1 MARLLR
7 FSVVMNTERPPTTFH
22 AFNLSLSLI
31 HALRPIVAGLEQRDR
46 DLAKQL
52 RKAAS
57 SVSLNLSEGRKRVG
71 RDRLHLWRI
80 ADGSAEECRA
90 CLHVAAAWGHLNG
103 NDIEEALAIL
113 DKLSAMCWRLTHR

>member
-1 MARLLR
+1 
-7 FSVVMNTERPPTTFH
+7 MNTERTPTTFH

-31 HALRPIVAGLEQRDR
+31 RALRPVVEVLEQRDR

-52 RKAAS
+52 RRAAS
-57 SVSLNLSEGRKRVG
+57 SCSLNLSEGRKRVG

-90 CLHVAAAWGHLNG
+90 CLHVAAAWGHLRTE
-103 NDIEEALAIL
+103 DIDEALALL
-113 DKLSAMCWRLTHR
+113 DKLLAMCWRLTRR

>member
-1 MARLLR
+1 
-7 FSVVMNTERPPTTFH
+7 MNTERTPTTFH

-31 HALRPIVAGLEQRDR
+31 SALRPLVELLEKRDR
-46 DLAKQL
+46 DLARQL

-90 CLHVAAAWGHLNG
+90 CLHVAAAWGHLRDD
-103 NDIEEALAIL
+103 DIDEALTIL
-113 DKLSAMCWRLTHR
+113 DQRLAMCWRLTHR